1 MYDEMTVFEAEELQR
16 QFDDGNWDFWEFV
29 EDDNN
34 NRDDDD
40 SWMD

>member
-1 MYDEMTVFEAEELQR
+1 MYNELTTFEAEELQR

-29 EDDNN
+29 EEDDYNH
-34 NRDDDD
+34 DDDD

>member
-1 MYDEMTVFEAEELQR
+1 MYNELTTFEAEELQR

-29 EDDNN
+29 EEDNY